1 MTKELGK
8 GLLASIVQNYFV
20 ERYAKYV
27 AITRDKGE
35 SVEDCKLMIKSC
47 CHLAVRV
54 EALCSSCCKRLG
66 EKRYPHYTLAKD
78 GSTTLVCSNGLKDK
92 KVELNSV
99 AGSSAKNPVDLIM
112 MHDDA
117 D

>member
-8 GLLASIVQNYFV
+8 DFLASIVQNYFV

-66 EKRYPHYTLAKD
+66 EKRYPHYTLA
-78 GSTTLVCSNGLKDK
+78 
-92 KVELNSV
+92 
-99 AGSSAKNPVDLIM
+99 
-112 MHDDA
+112 
-117 D
+117 